1 MIRKQDLGPMDYIA
15 SGAIG
20 DVHGL
25 TAFSLPGHPELA
37 FKEIKPV
44 GGAVTASARAQALDS
59 IVKMVA
65 FRAGLNQADRDDLDE
80 YTTWP
85 LDVVE
90 DRGQPCGMVMP
101 LIPADFFTTTTPQ
114 NGKPGKLVM
123 ELQWLSTKDALVR
136 RLGIDR
142 SGFQDRLT
150 RIALTAQL
158 VYAVGR
164 LHKHGLVYG
173 DLSLK
178 NAAVALNPLRVKL
191 LDCDAAASLT
201 DPQRKQMHSPSFN
214 PPEMSTGTK
223 LQDDVT
229 DVYKLGL
236 CVIRCLAQG
245 AGITQAKDPAIL
257 TATLDQPAIDVIA
270 RAVGVDRARRPDAR
284 ELFDCLERNLLA
296 KASPPV
302 LRAAWLDRDTTI
314 RGQDIQV
321 SWNSTGAKEVV
332 INGANGL
339 RTTVPDQGTPTGT
352 CTVTPLASGPIHVE
366 VVNSHGSI
374 RMLAGNATLYE
385 LPPFRVDLTGLPRPA
400 VPGMSPVRIPPV
412 LHALPAVPQVGTAA
426 HPVPRV
432 EFPSLDAV
440 ADAVSSVR
448 TGPPP
453 MDRVAA
459 ALTGASGPAPGSRW
473 AHLAAAPGPNLAAAA
488 GSTASGVHQALVDA
502 REQLRDRVAAEV
514 ATAMRQGS
522 PRP

>member
-1 MIRKQDLGPMDYIA
+1 M
-15 SGAIG
+15 
-20 DVHGL
+20 
-25 TAFSLPGHPELA
+25 
-37 FKEIKPV
+37 
-44 GGAVTASARAQALDS
+44 
-59 IVKMVA
+59 
-65 FRAGLNQADRDDLDE
+65 
-80 YTTWP
+80 
-85 LDVVE
+85 
-90 DRGQPCGMVMP
+90 
-101 LIPADFFTTTTPQ
+101 
-114 NGKPGKLVM
+114 
-123 ELQWLSTKDALVR
+123 
-136 RLGIDR
+136 
-142 SGFQDRLT
+142 
-150 RIALTAQL
+150 
-158 VYAVGR
+158 
-164 LHKHGLVYG
+164 HKHGLVYG

-385 LPPFRVDLTGLPRPA
+385 LPPFRVDLTGLPRPHGSGHVA
-400 VPGMSPVRIPPV
+400 CAHPSRTARTPGCTPGGHRSTPGATGRIPV
-412 LHALPAVPQVGTAA
+412 AGRGGGRGFLRAHGAA
-426 HPVPRV
+426 ADG
-432 EFPSLDAV
+432 PSRSR
-440 ADAVSSVR
+440 ADRRFR
-448 TGPPP
+448 TG
-453 MDRVAA
+453 
-459 ALTGASGPAPGSRW
+459 TGQPLGAPRRCTRPESCCCRREHREWCAPG
-473 AHLAAAPGPNLAAAA
+473 
-488 GSTASGVHQALVDA
+488 A
-502 REQLRDRVAAEV
+502 RGRA
-514 ATAMRQGS
+514 
-522 PRP
+522 